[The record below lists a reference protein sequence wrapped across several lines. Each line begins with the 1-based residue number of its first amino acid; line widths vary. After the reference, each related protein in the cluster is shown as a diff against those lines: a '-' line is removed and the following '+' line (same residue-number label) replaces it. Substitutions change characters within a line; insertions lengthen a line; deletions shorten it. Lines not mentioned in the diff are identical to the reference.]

1 MTALQTITAPVLPT
15 PKVPVPN
22 VANQQLLQCLLAG
35 GLYRDKI
42 KAGQISTKDLPA
54 LHQLIS
60 ELEPMVRPAA
70 LPDAAA
76 VLDRL
81 FAHYFRPDLPN
92 HIEENRLDD
101 WYDDLE
107 GIPLD
112 ILQAAARDWR
122 RSDAKYA
129 PTPGQFLEKTKRYSN
144 PRTYAYTIGKM
155 VVAALE
161 EQQPPQE
168 AAA

>member
-1 MTALQTITAPVLPT
+1 MTALQTITAPALPT
-15 PKVPVPN
+15 PRLPVPS
-22 VANQQLLQCLLAG
+22 VVNQPLLQCLLAG

-42 KAGQISTKDLPA
+42 KAGVLSTTHLPDLR
-54 LHQLIS
+54 QLVA
-60 ELEPMVRPAA
+60 ELEPSVRPAT
-70 LPDAAA
+70 LPEAAA

-122 RSDAKYA
+122 RSEAKYA
-129 PTPGQFLEKTKRYSN
+129 PTPGQFLEKTKRYTD
-144 PRTYAYTIGKM
+144 PRTCAYNIGRM
-155 VVAALE
+155 VIEALE
-161 EQQPPQE
+161 QIEAQK

>member
-1 MTALQTITAPVLPT
+1 MLSTSHLPDLRQL
-15 PKVPVPN
+15 
-22 VANQQLLQCLLAG
+22 VA
-35 GLYRDKI
+35 
-42 KAGQISTKDLPA
+42 
-54 LHQLIS
+54 
-60 ELEPMVRPAA
+60 ELEPSVRPAT
-70 LPDAAA
+70 LPEAAA

-122 RSDAKYA
+122 RSEAKYA
-129 PTPGQFLEKTKRYSN
+129 PTPGQFLEKTKRYTG
-144 PRTYAYTIGKM
+144 PRTCAYNIGRM
-155 VVAALE
+155 VIEALE
-161 EQQPPQE
+161 QIEAQK